1 MSSFSHLY
9 FPRVMLQEVVQHRT
23 VLLRQIYPLT
33 AVVVEESVRIPPERT
48 FFFFVEKIQKKLG
61 GIRDLGSRYD
71 SLNR

>member
-33 AVVVEESVRIPPERT
+33 AVVVEESVRIPP
-48 FFFFVEKIQKKLG
+48 FSFSSKKFKKNWAG
-61 GIRDLGSRYD
+61 FGIWDPDMIL
-71 SLNR
+71 